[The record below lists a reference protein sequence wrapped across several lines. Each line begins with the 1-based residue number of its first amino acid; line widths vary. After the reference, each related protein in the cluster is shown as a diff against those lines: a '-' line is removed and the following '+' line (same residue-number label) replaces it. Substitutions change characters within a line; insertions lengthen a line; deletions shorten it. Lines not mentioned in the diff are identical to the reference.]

1 MILVENLPIPP
12 HVNFWGPGA
21 SGPGEGTDGVGDND
35 AGHGGGIGGIGT
47 GGSDSSADSDSG
59 HGSAG
64 DVGTGGGDN
73 YYNPYSRTT
82 VAKATWDGPGRDP
95 SSNTYASDTW
105 ADITRAQWEDYLN
118 RFVPREDAL
127 MNMTTYE
134 NPGVVDSTM
143 AIGKQAAAIGYDA
156 TQRMNQQA
164 AGRYGAALTQG
175 YQQNQDRRD
184 NVGKSAAIVNE
195 ANRIRQELQ
204 DRNRQ
209 IALGTSNAAV
219 SIREN

>member
-1 MILVENLPIPP
+1 MPTGHYSDNLEYG
-12 HVNFWGPGA
+12 HTLSRADFEKQLKADDRYWQTN
-21 SGPGEGTDGVGDND
+21 TDPTYAPGDN
-35 AGHGGGIGGIGT
+35 
-47 GGSDSSADSDSG
+47 
-59 HGSAG
+59 
-64 DVGTGGGDN
+64 
-73 YYNPYSRTT
+73 
-82 VAKATWDGPGRDP
+82 ATWDNNYGGTARSTSSWATNQQALYDKAVPTSIQYPTGRDP
-95 SSNTYASDTW
+95 SSKTYASDTW
-105 ADITRAQWEDYLN
+105 ADITRAQWQDYLD

-127 MNMTTYE
+127 LNMTTYE
-134 NPGVVDSTM
+134 NPGLVDSTM